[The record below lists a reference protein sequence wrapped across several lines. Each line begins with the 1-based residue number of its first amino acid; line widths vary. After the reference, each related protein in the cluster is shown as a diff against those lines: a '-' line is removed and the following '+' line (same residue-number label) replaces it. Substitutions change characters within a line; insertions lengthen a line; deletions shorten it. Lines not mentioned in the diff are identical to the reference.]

1 MMKMKQPFHRLSSVH
16 TAEELIDIAFRRA
29 SRISPSLPKRT
40 ASHVRARI
48 KERMKILA
56 AGQAITAR
64 LKRTLNEM
72 PDLEK
77 IHPFYRELADV
88 LIGVDKLKKS
98 LGAVNWALRKI
109 AEISKHYAKRERHA
123 QSTEE
128 AAKLRREAYG
138 RMASIL
144 KQISKELELLKKAR
158 NTLIKLP
165 DIDPEAPTIVV
176 AGYTNVGKSTFV
188 RAVSTAKPKIASYP
202 FTTKSIIVGH
212 RKAGKTTIQ
221 IIDTPGL
228 LDRPLSERNKIEL
241 QAILALKHLAKI
253 IIYIFDP
260 TTTCGYPLKNQ
271 INLYKEVKQS
281 FAKIPIIVV
290 ANKRDIAKESDL
302 EDLRRLIG
310 EEPLCISAL
319 VSEDVEKVFE
329 IALNILSGKA
339 VAQRR
344 F

>member
-1 MMKMKQPFHRLSSVH
+1 MTKMKQPFHRLSSVH

-40 ASHVRARI
+40 ASHVKARI

-64 LKRTLNEM
+64 LKRTLSEM

-88 LIGVDKLKKS
+88 LIGIDRLKKS
-98 LGAVNWALRKI
+98 LGAINWASKKI

-158 NTLIKLP
+158 DTLIKLP

-188 RAVSTAKPKIASYP
+188 KAVSTAKPKIASYP
-202 FTTKSIIVGH
+202 FTTKNIIVGH
-212 RKAGKTTIQ
+212 RKTEKTTIQ

-228 LDRPLSERNKIEL
+228 LDRPLSQRNKIEL
-241 QAILALKHLAKI
+241 QAILALKHLAKT

-271 INLYKEVKQS
+271 INLYKEIKQN
-281 FAKIPIIVV
+281 FPKTPIITV
-290 ANKRDIAKESDL
+290 ANKADIAKKEQIATL
-302 EDLRRLIG
+302 EREISTKI
-310 EEPLCISAL
+310 EMVSAL
-319 VSEDVEKVFE
+319 KNIGVERIIENVIKE
-329 IALNILSGKA
+329 CLE
-339 VAQRR
+339 RP
-344 F
+344 